1 MIKWIALIALLGL
14 PAYPDEL
21 QTSTTSPESSSIED
35 DLNPYVGILAGV
47 ATSQNSDHSSS
58 EFGFEAGYQMRP
70 FALAAE
76 FSGSEY
82 EENGDLKD
90 KTNLLLKGQYYFS
103 GDVAFTRY
111 TFVGIG
117 TGIIVRSDDTDF
129 TLGPMA
135 GLDVPLSKIAR
146 EGYLSLGAVAKYL
159 FTDST
164 PTEGVAL
171 NGSLKY
177 WF

>member
-1 MIKWIALIALLGL
+1 MIKWVAIIALVTTSAF
-14 PAYPDEL
+14 AEEL
-21 QTSTTSPESSSIED
+21 QTSTTAAESTSID
-35 DLNPYVGILAGV
+35 DELNPYVGILVGV
-47 ATSQNSDHSSS
+47 ATTKDSDHSSS

-82 EENGDLKD
+82 ETAGELKD

-117 TGIIVRSDDTDF
+117 TGIIVRSDETDF
-129 TLGPMA
+129 TVGPMA

-146 EGYLSLGAVAKYL
+146 GSYLSLGAVAKYL